1 MKILKNLQGQLGSM
15 ATGFLGNILN
25 TSLDNAQS
33 SAMDSGKMASVLR
46 GKSPFEIP
54 DSPNEYINKNPLSFN
69 YVQYPKDLG
78 NEELGHYILF
88 KSGYHDYQEEV
99 QSYIKK
105 VDETAGGDFE
115 TENPVFRQAE
125 LNSNNRGKIT
135 SKIPSTSRMNSA
147 IALYLPANVKTS
159 YKQSYEQDEGGLA
172 ADIEAGVKAV
182 MNADEASEKLKATI
196 QGMIGPG
203 LKRGKE
209 ALGEFASVAGLGD
222 PFRLG
227 MKRAGLA
234 MNPRNE
240 QFYSTP
246 EMRNFT
252 FEFDFWPRDAEESK
266 DVKDIIRIFKY
277 NSAPGL
283 NFNGSIFTIPNY
295 FQIQYMRQG
304 EENENLHTFASLYCT
319 GVDVDYAPDG
329 QPSFYKDG
337 NPVHTKMT
345 VSFVED
351 HILTKGDIL
360 QGM

>member
-1 MKILKNLQGQLGSM
+1 MLKKLQGHIGNL

-25 TSLDNAQS
+25 TAMTNAQS
-33 SAMDSGKMASVLR
+33 SAMDSGKMASQLR
-46 GKSPFEIP
+46 SKSPFEIP
-54 DSPNEYINKNPLSFN
+54 DAPNEYVNRNPLSFN
-69 YVQYPKDLG
+69 YVQYPLDLG

-88 KSGYHDYQEEV
+88 KSGYHDFQEEV
-99 QSYIKK
+99 QSFIKK
-105 VDETAGGDFE
+105 VDDTAGDNLSGIS
-115 TENPVFRQAE
+115 NPKFRAAA

-135 SKIPSTSRMNSA
+135 SKIPAKSRLNSA
-147 IALYLPANVKTS
+147 VALYLPANVQTS
-159 YKQSYEQDEGGLA
+159 YKQSYEQDEGGLS
-172 ADIEAGVKAV
+172 ADIEAGVKSV
-182 MNADEASEKLKATI
+182 MAADSAGDKLKATI
-196 QGMIGPG
+196 DGMIGPG
-203 LKRGKE
+203 AKRAKQ

-240 QFYSTP
+240 QFYNTP

-252 FEFDFWPRDAEESK
+252 FTFDFWPRDPDEAK
-266 DVKDIIRIFKY
+266 AVNDIIQIFKY

-295 FQIQYMRQG
+295 FEIQYMRAG
-304 EENENLHTFASLYCT
+304 EENPNLHKFASLYCT
-319 GVDVDYAPDG
+319 GVDINYAPDG
-329 QPSFYKDG
+329 QPSFLKDG
-337 NPVHTKMT
+337 QPVHTQMT

-360 QGM
+360 QGL